1 MRLHHG
7 SINKFEQ
14 PNLNYVNYKTD
25 FGAGFYTTSDL
36 NQAKKWA
43 KTKKKRSK
51 NKQTRYE

>member
-51 NKQTRYE
+51 NKLR